1 MKKQYIK
8 IQTKIVRLN
17 PSELICVSSG
27 IGDDVTDVMH
37 SRQGTLDDFGSIEAI
52 EDNIWD

>member
-37 SRQGTLDDFGSIEAI
+37 SRQGDFDEFDYF
-52 EDNIWD
+52 EDNILY